1 MEGVPKQVRLEVTKR
16 FEEDDGKRG
25 GKENYFD
32 LIHYRKIVT
41 DNWELL
47 SEIFAYG
54 KKGVGKDKGTLWM
67 EELNE
72 KRRCVA
78 HSSSGVSLS
87 IEDLNQ
93 VQEYDDWLR
102 RKLLTAMR
110 PLPQMNQSSLKILPA
125 LNFNFSPRLSHKSGT
140 PHPASGHL
148 LPIRCGEGIILR
160 DGCQVNKSLTDGVC

>member
-1 MEGVPKQVRLEVTKR
+1 MAEGERVRPARGGRRPAERICGSMLATGRSQRRPGRSRSPGVPKQVRLEVTKR

-25 GKENYFD
+25 GRENYFD

-102 RKLLTAMR
+102 RQIAGGNASASADESIE
-110 PLPQMNQSSLKILPA
+110 PESSTG
-125 LNFNFSPRLSHKSGT
+125 S
-140 PHPASGHL
+140 
-148 LPIRCGEGIILR
+148 
-160 DGCQVNKSLTDGVC
+160 

>member
-47 SEIFAYG
+47 SEIFAHG

-72 KRRCVA
+72 NEDA
-78 HSSSGVSLS
+78 SL
-87 IEDLNQ
+87 
-93 VQEYDDWLR
+93 
-102 RKLLTAMR
+102 
-110 PLPQMNQSSLKILPA
+110 
-125 LNFNFSPRLSHKSGT
+125 
-140 PHPASGHL
+140 
-148 LPIRCGEGIILR
+148 ILR
-160 DGCQVNKSLTDGVC
+160 PAFRFPSRI